1 MEKNGTL
8 ITVFGKAVNQTL
20 SNIMVYIFMT
30 DTWTGIKATIWA
42 CKLHHHKEQPSP
54 DLRISYS
61 ETLQN
66 LRDLA

>member
-20 SNIMVYIFMT
+20 NNVNVYIFMT
-30 DTWTGIKATIWA
+30 DIWPGNKVKIQV
-42 CKLHHHKEQPSP
+42 CKLHHKDQPSP
-54 DLRISYS
+54 VLRISYS

-66 LRDLA
+66 RGDLA